1 MNSMTSCP
9 SRNTR
14 RRYCSLS
21 SPSEM
26 STPSHVSASRRPRL
40 IHYLPSFCCF
50 LPSQMTGLKRPQTTR
65 AKIPNVLTICRV
77 VIGPSRWPKPICA
90 LGRSIFL
97 AHRQLINACMQQNKI
112 SPLCPSL
119 MIFCVGPKFSTHQIR
134 KAIGVC
140 DRSSTD

>member
-1 MNSMTSCP
+1 
-9 SRNTR
+9 
-14 RRYCSLS
+14 
-21 SPSEM
+21 
-26 STPSHVSASRRPRL
+26 
-40 IHYLPSFCCF
+40 
-50 LPSQMTGLKRPQTTR
+50 
-65 AKIPNVLTICRV
+65 
-77 VIGPSRWPKPICA
+77 

-140 DRSSTD
+140 GQKLNRLKLNDFLLV